1 MCFVQKAEE
10 FQKEAKRKITE
21 TKKERLPEEC
31 SGASGKRC
39 LPKASDCKEMNTSA
53 DGTQ

>member
-1 MCFVQKAEE
+1 MCFVLKAGE
-10 FQKEAKRKITE
+10 FQKEAKRKMTE
-21 TKKERLPEEC
+21 TKKERLPEKC

-39 LPKASDCKEMNTSA
+39 LGKASDCKEMNTPA